1 MIHQLYRNSVIQ
13 SLARIS
19 VEIWFHSNWAKTPG
33 KKLSIAHP
41 AYFVER
47 KVATLH
53 FTKFL
58 RIAALG
64 RPSERCLWI
73 PWGKLYI
80 LYTFHF
86 TKMGLDAQL
95 TTFVSVNFIA
105 FHQFSTEIR
114 ARLCNWF
121 FFWKFPSWNF
131 FPTCRDKNKTK
142 INIYKIMINYFL
154 SKEIRL

>member
-1 MIHQLYRNSVIQ
+1 MQIANCNVQLQFLKWNWLDSWINCNWEKLNFSKKKKEFLQ

-80 LYTFHF
+80 LHTFHF

-95 TTFVSVNFIA
+95 TTFVSVNFTA

-114 ARLCNWF
+114 ARLCN
-121 FFWKFPSWNF
+121 
-131 FPTCRDKNKTK
+131 
-142 INIYKIMINYFL
+142 
-154 SKEIRL
+154 